1 MDGVVWP
8 WPWLAHGCA
17 QCLASAFSWCHGSK
31 LGAAVPKSTGLVCL
45 VSAPSSAS
53 PGLVLQGCPQEI
65 GAGVSITSSGR
76 QCSLAWILGCLARGW
91 AHQAAP
97 SLAAG
102 VNQPSLFLL
111 SHQIFTKIGGLSYHC
126 SSCSS
131 AKPWLK
137 LANDSKTVGTIKERV
152 ASQEPR

>member
-8 WPWLAHGCA
+8 WLWLAHGCA

-31 LGAAVPKSTGLVCL
+31 LGAAVPKSPGLVCL

-102 VNQPSLFLL
+102 VNQPSLFLP
-111 SHQIFTKIGGLSYHC
+111 SHQIFKKMGGLSYHC

-137 LANDSKTVGTIKERV
+137 LANHLKSVGTIKEHI